1 MMRTLVFALIGAI
14 SLMCCSCDPTDY
26 CDPTTP
32 IEFRGISVAFPQSGL
47 DVYNKEKVTLFRRGA
62 QLYSDSTWMDSRV
75 RWFLYGDADLLEE
88 TDTVKYLEKAKL
100 FGVTFSFKNDSISEK
115 ELIQELETQLDIKF
129 EYTKKLART
138 PYYLYENGCLAIM
151 VHHLEYEK
159 YPLVSF
165 CYGLGDSELMY
176 YAASPGNRWFD

>member
-1 MMRTLVFALIGAI
+1 MRVLLITLILVTSLI
-14 SLMCCSCDPTDY
+14 CYSCDPTDY

-32 IEFRGISVAFPQSGL
+32 IKFRGISVAFPQSGL

-75 RWFLYGDADLLEE
+75 RWFLYGDSDHL
-88 TDTVKYLEKAKL
+88 TNPDTVKYLETAKL

-115 ELIQELETQLDIKF
+115 ELVKELETQLNIKLD
-129 EYTKKLART
+129 YTEKPART

-151 VHHLEYEK
+151 VHHLEHEK

-176 YAASPGNRWFD
+176 YAGSPGNRWFD